1 MASRKFKVGFFVG
14 SVGAGGRDGRVSQ
27 VLLDLSQLPQCPVIT
42 SGDVL
47 YQIREL
53 VPFNNGASFRGVFA
67 KIRTSDIPHIGSTDG
82 EEREIDLEDDE
93 GVLEKNHFLYYRQQE
108 LLVYQSNGNGSTV
121 EAFGRYFSDIVNHT
135 TVFNAILKADAM
147 RRMMRADL
155 EPRTIELSVARPTNP
170 DLYPN
175 DDWSSELFGLMAGV
189 DGFKAHIKI
198 SAEGTGRA
206 RGRLMERAKRAA
218 AALVNSGNAN
228 IARIKMAGVEQPI
241 DLIADRVIAQVSVE
255 MNGRYPVPDEMF
267 RALGEAKDQS
277 VADLD
282 AFFGGQNALD

>member
-1 MASRKFKVGFFVG
+1 MATKKFKVGFFVG
-14 SVGAGGRDGRVSQ
+14 CVGAGGRDGRVSQ
-27 VLLDLSQLPQCPVIT
+27 TLLDLSQQLQCQSIV
-42 SGDVL
+42 SGDVS

-53 VPFNNGASFRGVFA
+53 IPFNNGASFRGVFA
-67 KIRTSDIPHIGSTDG
+67 KIRTTDIPHIGSTGG
-82 EEREIDLEDDE
+82 EEREIDLDDDE
-93 GVLEKNHFLYYRQQE
+93 GVIEKNHFLYYRQNE

-121 EAFGRYFSDIVNHT
+121 EAFGRYFSDILNHT

-147 RRMMRADL
+147 RRMMSADL

-175 DDWSSELFGLMAGV
+175 DDWSSELFGLMAGI
-189 DGFKAHIKI
+189 DGFKARIKI
-198 SAEGTGRA
+198 SAEGAGRS
-206 RGRLMERAKRAA
+206 RGRLMDRAKRVA

-255 MNGRYPVPDEMF
+255 MNGRYPVSDEMF
-267 RALGEAKDQS
+267 RALGEAKNQL
-277 VADLD
+277 AEDLD
-282 AFFGGQNALD
+282 AVLGGQNALD

>member
-1 MASRKFKVGFFVG
+1 MATRKFKVGFFVG
-14 SVGAGGRDGRVSQ
+14 YVGAGGRDGRVSQ
-27 VLLDLSQLPQCPVIT
+27 ILLDLSQQQQCPVIA

-67 KIRTSDIPHIGSTDG
+67 KIRTTDIPHIGSTDG

-93 GVLEKNHFLYYRQQE
+93 GVLEKNHFLYYRQHE

-121 EAFGRYFSDIVNHT
+121 DAFGRYFSDIVNHT

-175 DDWSSELFGLMAGV
+175 DDWSSELFGLMAGI

-206 RGRLMERAKRAA
+206 RGRLMDRAKRAA

-228 IARIKMAGVEQPI
+228 IARIKMAGIEQPI

-277 VADLD
+277 AEDLD
-282 AFFGGQNALD
+282 AFLGGQNALD

>member
-1 MASRKFKVGFFVG
+1 MATRKFKIGFFVG
-14 SVGAGGRDGRVSQ
+14 YVGAGGRDGRVSQ
-27 VLLDLSQLPQCPVIT
+27 ILLDLSQQQQCPVIA

-67 KIRTSDIPHIGSTDG
+67 KIRTTDIPHIGSTDG

-93 GVLEKNHFLYYRQQE
+93 GVLEKNHFLYYRRHE
-108 LLVYQSNGNGSTV
+108 LLVYQSNRSGSTV

-175 DDWSSELFGLMAGV
+175 DDWSSELFGLMAGI

-206 RGRLMERAKRAA
+206 RGRLMDRAKRAA

-228 IARIKMAGVEQPI
+228 IARIKMAGIEQPI

-277 VADLD
+277 AEDLD
-282 AFFGGQNALD
+282 AFLGGQNALD